1 MSTTAKSKI
10 LFLLIVPAILY
21 IISLNITPLLDPDET
36 RYSEIADS
44 MNDTGDYVTPRL
56 NHVVYLEKPPLTF
69 WATVLA
75 FKAFGK
81 NEFSARLFV
90 GLCAWGCILL
100 TFAMGSYLYDE
111 KTGLYSAGVLSTF
124 LYLYVLGRMNILD
137 IPLTFFVGLATW
149 AGYRYMVGERLV
161 KSWLYLLYA
170 ASALAFLTKGLIGI
184 IFPFAILVLWLLV
197 SKKGRDILKLI
208 SPVGLLILAAIVF
221 PWIILVQK
229 ANKIFLWYFFVYQ
242 HFLRYATKI
251 HGRYQFILFYLP
263 VVVLGISPWIAYLI
277 QAIRAKYAGLYN
289 VVFGRMKLS
298 FLITWIVFIFIFFSV
313 SSSKLIPYIAP
324 VFLPLAVILGHLFRG
339 YDEQEWRPLRKMTD
353 KLYHYL
359 PVILQSL
366 FFITLLLLPLILK
379 DKTEI
384 GGDLVITQPR
394 NWIWMILPP
403 IIIQLLMIILPDI
416 IKRRFNSGWFSTAYL
431 LSALFLASL
440 IHPVS
445 AFLEPYNSS
454 YQLSQAIKQNLPAG
468 EMIYQYKSFSY
479 GIENYTDIRT
489 AVVGSFGE
497 MNLGVVLISADERA
511 KYFLFPH
518 EFFLLV
524 REKKGAVYCVT
535 TKENN
540 LKELRKEFPHLQ
552 VIWSNNIQHFV
563 RLQH

>member
-1 MSTTAKSKI
+1 LSTTAKSKI

-81 NEFSARLFV
+81 NEFSARLFA

-124 LYLYVLGRMNILD
+124 LYIYVLGRMNILD

-149 AGYRYMVGERLV
+149 AGYRYMVGERSV

-221 PWIILVQK
+221 PWIILAQK

-366 FFITLLLLPLILK
+366 LFIALLLLPLILK

-468 EMIYQYKSFSY
+468 EMIY
-479 GIENYTDIRT
+479 
-489 AVVGSFGE
+489 
-497 MNLGVVLISADERA
+497 
-511 KYFLFPH
+511 
-518 EFFLLV
+518 
-524 REKKGAVYCVT
+524 
-535 TKENN
+535 
-540 LKELRKEFPHLQ
+540 
-552 VIWSNNIQHFV
+552 
-563 RLQH
+563 